1 MNRSTYDDFRPLL
14 TRVMALA
21 IFTSITPQLNAAE
34 VQVGRYSSLPAM
46 PTVAQADLLATTITV
61 SFPARIQ
68 TVGEAVNY
76 LLQRSGYR
84 MADAVAPETMQLL
97 ELPLPAVHRSL
108 GPITLT
114 QALQTLAGPAF
125 LLIHDPV
132 HRLISFELC
141 RSARHV
147 TYQTDSSINIEGPHD
162 GE

>member
-1 MNRSTYDDFRPLL
+1 MKRATDDCRPLL
-14 TRVMALA
+14 TRVMALM
-21 IFTSITPQLNAAE
+21 IFTSITAPLNAAE

-46 PTVAQADLLATTITV
+46 PTVAQADLLAAIVTV
-61 SFPARIQ
+61 TFPARIH

-84 MADAVAPETMQLL
+84 MADAVSPETMQLL

-141 RSARHV
+141 RSTRHV